1 MPSFFKAVPKLDLT
15 GIRHNGLDPSQA
27 MKVGGATMTAMAQ
40 VGRTPT
46 ATDKT
51 AGTWLGKYEE
61 TARDYLD
68 DEKIREG
75 VILKI
80 TLPDDWLTTGKLV
93 DQKGNYTTNEMI
105 PPARISYQFKGQEGY
120 TPVAN
125 WNGIPVSGL
134 PDKWG
139 KPDPDNPD

>member
-1 MPSFFKAVPKLDLT
+1 MPSFFKAVPKSDLT
-15 GIRHNGLDPSQA
+15 GIRHNGLDPSRA

-80 TLPDDWLTTGKLV
+80 TLPDDWLERLTIALHTPHGI
-93 DQKGNYTTNEMI
+93 GTSPRCPAERPHAGPSRSPHGSPSSI
-105 PPARISYQFKGQEGY
+105 APPPTA
-120 TPVAN
+120 T
-125 WNGIPVSGL
+125 L
-134 PDKWG
+134 P
-139 KPDPDNPD
+139 